1 MRALEEL
8 HDRPDSVA
16 FLLPIRS
23 ITIVEL
29 ETPSPLESNLA
40 ESRNA
45 SNSYPM
51 GFALTV
57 AHLNPSAM
65 ERKRKDNVLRK
76 LTQRAAVGV
85 VTESHG
91 DKEL

>member
-29 ETPSPLESNLA
+29 ETPSPLESNLV
-40 ESRNA
+40 ELRNA
-45 SNSYPM
+45 SNSYLM
-51 GFALTV
+51 V
-57 AHLNPSAM
+57 

-85 VTESHG
+85 VIESYG